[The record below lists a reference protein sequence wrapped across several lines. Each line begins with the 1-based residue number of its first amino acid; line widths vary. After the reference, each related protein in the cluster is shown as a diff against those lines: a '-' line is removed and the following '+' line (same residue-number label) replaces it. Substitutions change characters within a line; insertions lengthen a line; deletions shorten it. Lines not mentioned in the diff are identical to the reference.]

1 MADGSVVIDTEINN
15 DGMKKGIKNI
25 ESGFDKLKST
35 ITKTI
40 AALGLGKLAKDFI
53 STGIQYNEEVEKYQT
68 ALTTLTGSAQEA
80 NKIVKQ
86 IKQDAAATP
95 FDVAGLTQ
103 ANQLLISTGLDAEES
118 RETIL
123 ALGNAISATGGGNE
137 ELSRMAINLQQIK
150 NTGKAAAIDIKQ
162 FAFAG
167 IDIYGLLADYL
178 KISREEASE
187 MEVTWEDLNG
197 ALLSASKEGGK
208 YFGAMTEQSKTL
220 NGQWSTLKD
229 NFKEFAG
236 TVLTPLTNIL
246 KDTVLPV
253 MNEFIGNL
261 KEGVETTNW
270 KETLEVIKKI
280 GAIIIPLTTSFI
292 TFKTAIAISG
302 TISKLKASITATK
315 TAFMAFNAV
324 LAANP
329 IAIIVTLIVGLV
341 TAIIYLWNTNDNF
354 KNALI
359 STWKSIKEAIY
370 NVITSV
376 LSFFTE
382 SIPNAYNNL
391 IEKIKGF
398 GDTIWQY
405 AINLWNKIVTFF
417 TESIPNFI
425 VLIINWF
432 ANLPYKIGFF
442 IGSLIGYIINFGKNI
457 KNWISNELPQ
467 IIENIIQWFASLP
480 EKIWNWLINAVE
492 KIKDWGQSI
501 YNITQEKISQTIN
514 NIVDWFSKLPE
525 KIWNWLLNTIEKI
538 QKWGKDI
545 AEKGKQGAQ
554 DLFNK
559 ILNTIKEL
567 PTKVQEVGK
576 NIVEGLWNGIKN
588 AGNWIKEQVGNFAR
602 GILDGM
608 KSALGIHSP
617 SRVFRDEVGKNI
629 ALGVGE
635 GFTKNIG
642 QIYRQMKATVDFE
655 TQRLSS
661 NITAN
666 QQINVERKSSLQA
679 ALNSI
684 DNNREIVVNSTLEV
698 DGKKMATVVNKAN
711 TMQKLRYG
719 IA

>member
-53 STGIQYNEEVEKYQT
+53 STGIQYNAEVEKYQT
-68 ALTTLTGSAQEA
+68 ALTTLTGSAEEA

-178 KISREEASE
+178 KITKQEASE

-197 ALLSASKEGGK
+197 ALLNASKEGGK
-208 YFGAMTEQSKTL
+208 YFGAMTNQSKTL

-229 NFKEFAG
+229 NFKEFTGA
-236 TVLTPLTNIL
+236 VLTPLTNLL
-246 KDTVLPV
+246 KDTLLPSL
-253 MNEFIGNL
+253 NNFIGILSSGVNTDKWNELSNNL
-261 KEGVETTNW
+261 EI
-270 KETLEVIKKI
+270 IKGIIISILGATAGFKI
-280 GAIIIPLTTSFI
+280 GQQLQLLINGFQNAQ
-292 TFKTAIAISG
+292 IALSLY
-302 TISKLKASITATK
+302 KLQAEGASIAQGFLNGSLTFGETVVALLTGKITLAEIATGLWAK
-315 TAFMAFNAV
+315 TQAFLNTV
-324 LAANP
+324 LLANP
-329 IAIIVTLIVGLV
+329 IAIVVALIAGLIAIV
-341 TAIIYLWNTNDNF
+341 IYLWNTNEDF
-354 KNALI
+354 RNALI
-359 STWKSIKEAIY
+359 KIFETIKNKAID
-370 NVITSV
+370 V
-376 LSFFTE
+376 FE
-382 SIPNAYNNL
+382 
-391 IEKIKGF
+391 
-398 GDTIWQY
+398 
-405 AINLWNKIVTFF
+405 
-417 TESIPNFI
+417 
-425 VLIINWF
+425 WF
-432 ANLPYKIGFF
+432 KNLPYNIGKIIGEMIGF
-442 IGSLIGYIINFGKNI
+442 LITLPI
-457 KNWISNELPQ
+457 KIAEIL
-467 IIENIIQWFASLP
+467 IEAYKKFT
-480 EKIWNWLINAVE
+480 K
-492 KIKDWGQSI
+492 
-501 YNITQEKISQTIN
+501 
-514 NIVDWFSKLPE
+514 WFSDMKTIIPQKLPE
-525 KIWNWLLNTIEKI
+525 IIN
-538 QKWGKDI
+538 
-545 AEKGKQGAQ
+545 A
-554 DLFNK
+554 
-559 ILNTIKEL
+559 IKEKFKQL
-567 PTKVQEVGK
+567 PKDMLNIGK

-588 AGNWIKEQVGNFAR
+588 AGNWIKEQLVNFAK

-608 KSALGIHSP
+608 KQALGIHSP

-635 GFTKNIG
+635 GFTRNIG
-642 QIYRQMKATVDFE
+642 AIYKQMKATVDFE

-666 QQINVERKSSLQA
+666 QQINIERNSNVQA
-679 ALNSI
+679 TLDSI

-698 DGKKMATVVNKAN
+698 DGRKMANTVNKVNARE
-711 TMQKLRYG
+711 KLRYG

>member
-53 STGIQYNEEVEKYQT
+53 STGIQYNAEVEKYQT
-68 ALTTLTGSAQEA
+68 ALTTLTGSAEEA

-178 KISREEASE
+178 KITKQEASE

-197 ALLSASKEGGK
+197 ALLNASKEGGK
-208 YFGAMTEQSKTL
+208 YFGAMTNQSKTL

-229 NFKEFAG
+229 NFKEFTGA
-236 TVLTPLTNIL
+236 VLTPLTNLL
-246 KDTVLPV
+246 KDTLLPSL
-253 MNEFIGNL
+253 NNFIGILSSGVNTDKWNELSNNL
-261 KEGVETTNW
+261 EI
-270 KETLEVIKKI
+270 IKGIIISILGATAGFKI
-280 GAIIIPLTTSFI
+280 GQQLQLLINGFQNAQ
-292 TFKTAIAISG
+292 IALSLY
-302 TISKLKASITATK
+302 KLQAEGASIAQGFLNGSLTFGETVVALLTGKITLAEIATGLWAK
-315 TAFMAFNAV
+315 TQAFLNTV
-324 LAANP
+324 LLANP
-329 IAIIVTLIVGLV
+329 IAIVVALIAGLIAIV
-341 TAIIYLWNTNDNF
+341 IYLWNTNEDF
-354 KNALI
+354 RNALI
-359 STWKSIKEAIY
+359 KIFETIKNKAID
-370 NVITSV
+370 V
-376 LSFFTE
+376 FE
-382 SIPNAYNNL
+382 
-391 IEKIKGF
+391 
-398 GDTIWQY
+398 
-405 AINLWNKIVTFF
+405 
-417 TESIPNFI
+417 
-425 VLIINWF
+425 WF
-432 ANLPYKIGFF
+432 KNLPYNIGKIIGEMIGF
-442 IGSLIGYIINFGKNI
+442 LITLPI
-457 KNWISNELPQ
+457 KIAEIL
-467 IIENIIQWFASLP
+467 IEAYKKFT
-480 EKIWNWLINAVE
+480 K
-492 KIKDWGQSI
+492 
-501 YNITQEKISQTIN
+501 
-514 NIVDWFSKLPE
+514 WFSDMKTIIPQKLPE
-525 KIWNWLLNTIEKI
+525 IIN
-538 QKWGKDI
+538 
-545 AEKGKQGAQ
+545 A
-554 DLFNK
+554 
-559 ILNTIKEL
+559 IKEKFKQL
-567 PTKVQEVGK
+567 PKDMLNIGK

-588 AGNWIKEQVGNFAR
+588 AGNWIKEQVANFAK

-608 KSALGIHSP
+608 KQALGIHSP

-635 GFTKNIG
+635 GFTRNIG
-642 QIYRQMKATVDFE
+642 AIYKQMKATVDFE

-666 QQINVERKSSLQA
+666 QQINIERNSNVQA
-679 ALNSI
+679 TLDSI

-698 DGKKMATVVNKAN
+698 DGRKMANTVNKVNARE
-711 TMQKLRYG
+711 KLRYG